1 MKREDLRKIYEDRT
15 ASLST
20 VTRQLALAGI
30 GVLWVLKT
38 GEPRRN
44 VSFVATLSY
53 SFALY
58 VLALGFDLLQYA
70 YQSLAWGIFNRI
82 KEKQKVSPDAT
93 FSAPAVINWAALF
106 FFWGKVVFAVAG
118 YIILLAVIGRQLLC
132 A

>member
-58 VLALGFDLLQYA
+58 VLALGFDLLDYA
-70 YQSLAWGIFNRI
+70 
-82 KEKQKVSPDAT
+82 
-93 FSAPAVINWAALF
+93 
-106 FFWGKVVFAVAG
+106 
-118 YIILLAVIGRQLLC
+118 
-132 A
+132 